1 MLTHLQLTMK
11 NKTMPIL
18 DLQIIRE
25 DEIIITTVY
34 VKPIFS
40 GVYTHFDS
48 FYHLPSVYAQIGV
61 NYTQN
66 YFFKTKFL
74 KK

>member
-1 MLTHLQLTMK
+1 MVNMLTYHLQLTMK
-11 NKTMPIL
+11 NKTMPFL

-40 GVYTHFDS
+40 GAYTHFDS
-48 FYHLPSVYAQIGV
+48 FLSSTFSVCS
-61 NYTQN
+61 NWSKLHTELL
-66 YFFKTKFL
+66 F
-74 KK
+74 